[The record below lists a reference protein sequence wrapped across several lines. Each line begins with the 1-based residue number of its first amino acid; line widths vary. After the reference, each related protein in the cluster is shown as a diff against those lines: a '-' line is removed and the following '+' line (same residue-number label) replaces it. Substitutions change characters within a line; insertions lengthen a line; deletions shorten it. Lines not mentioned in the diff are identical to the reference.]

1 MKSFIIAILVI
12 ALLIFI
18 ASRII
23 KIVPEAHCY
32 VIEFLGSYKTTWSN
46 GLHFK
51 IPFLERIA
59 KDVSM
64 KEQMGDFPPQAVI
77 TKENVSILIDTV
89 VFYMIVEPKKFV
101 YGVENPIIALQN
113 LSSTTLRNI
122 IGSMD
127 IEDILKSRD
136 EINARMQESLDI
148 ATDPW
153 GIKVTKVEL
162 KTITPPADIQQAME
176 KQLQAERDKRAKIL
190 DAEAHKESVIR
201 RAEGEKQAAI
211 LNAEAEKESEIARAA
226 GKAES
231 IKLVYQ
237 AEAEGLRL
245 LNEVSLSEGILSLKK
260 LEALKEVGN
269 GRATKIIVPT
279 ELAGAAS
286 NLNFVAEMIEDS
298 TRMKI
303 DTTEK
308 QEIEKEEFDPCCG
321 NPAPTD
327 VCCK

>member
-1 MKSFIIAILVI
+1 MKSLIIAILI
-12 ALLIFI
+12 IGLLLFV
-18 ASRII
+18 ATRII

-51 IPFLERIA
+51 IPVLERIA

-89 VFYMIVEPKKFV
+89 VFYMIVEPRKFV

-162 KTITPPADIQQAME
+162 KTITPPADIQNAME

-231 IKLVYQ
+231 IRLMY
-237 AEAEGLRL
+237 EAESEGLKR
-245 LNEVSLSEGILSLKK
+245 LNEVGMSETVLALKK

-269 GRATKIIVPT
+269 GNATKLIVPT
-279 ELAGAAS
+279 ELAGAAAG
-286 NLNFVAEMIEDS
+286 LGFAAEVLK
-298 TRMKI
+298 TGN
-303 DTTEK
+303 EK
-308 QEIEKEEFDPCCG
+308 PTKKREEKEIKEEYDPCCG
-321 NPAPTD
+321 KPSKD
-327 VCCK
+327 EIRRQR